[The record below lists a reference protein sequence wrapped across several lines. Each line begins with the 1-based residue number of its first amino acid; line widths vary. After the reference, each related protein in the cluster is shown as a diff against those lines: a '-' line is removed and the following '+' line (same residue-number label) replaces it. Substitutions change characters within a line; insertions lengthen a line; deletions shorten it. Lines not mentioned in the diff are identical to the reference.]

1 MIYTCVSDTK
11 TQPCCVSLHIYVC
24 FVGFCF
30 HFLRLFIAFAS
41 AFLIHVIKTIGW
53 FFYPDISIE
62 IKFNSVIFLTINW
75 YWTTS
80 NWKIICEL
88 VAYYRLTQLYM
99 RTHTCTKSEWRHF
112 SFCTKI
118 AYYKQWKH
126 TPRGTE
132 NSAIPFLKIF
142 IFIIHIIYLIS
153 FGCVECTQLYF
164 YMLNSK
170 HTYSLSKSSFSTR
183 YSTYHSIF
191 TFFRGVFV
199 AVVESF
205 FQIHSIQILSILFSS
220 LPACLSISATVC
232 MARTII
238 FHQEIILNGIMVLL

>member
-24 FVGFCF
+24 VVGFCF

-99 RTHTCTKSEWRHF
+99 RTHTHVQNPNEDIFHF
-112 SFCTKI
+112 VQKLLIISNENILHEARKI
-118 AYYKQWKH
+118 AQF
-126 TPRGTE
+126 R
-132 NSAIPFLKIF
+132 SLK
-142 IFIIHIIYLIS
+142 YS
-153 FGCVECTQLYF
+153 
-164 YMLNSK
+164 
-170 HTYSLSKSSFSTR
+170 YSL
-183 YSTYHSIF
+183 Y
-191 TFFRGVFV
+191 
-199 AVVESF
+199 
-205 FQIHSIQILSILFSS
+205 ILFIW
-220 LPACLSISATVC
+220 LALDVWNAHNFISIC
-232 MARTII
+232 
-238 FHQEIILNGIMVLL
+238 